1 MVLCFSLAYVFAEL
15 LELRDL
21 EIGIGLFVS
30 QDTFDFRIPDGSS
43 GARKLGDGCCV
54 SLGKSILC
62 CIVSYMPQSL
72 QCSEGCE
79 ERVGR

>member
-1 MVLCFSLAYVFAEL
+1 MFFSSLFFRRLVVTQRSRNWDWFVCFSE
-15 LELRDL
+15 
-21 EIGIGLFVS
+21 
-30 QDTFDFRIPDGSS
+30 TFDFRVPDGSS
-43 GARKLGDGCCV
+43 GAGKLGVGCCV
-54 SLGKSILC
+54 SLGKSILW